1 MSIDHRCHQRHF
13 QWYMS
18 NIKMQNH
25 SSLSSP
31 VGESIVVVALQG
43 KITILNSKLGNKS
56 PNGPCSI
63 AVCRGILLWYSLRR
77 PAAILA
83 AAPGVHPHSDT
94 SYAYNTPLIKLYA
107 KNICSILIFTGLGL
121 GLASEQFEK

>member
-1 MSIDHRCHQRHF
+1 
-13 QWYMS
+13 
-18 NIKMQNH
+18 MQNH

-31 VGESIVVVALQG
+31 VGQSIVVVALQG

-56 PNGPCSI
+56 SNGPCSI
-63 AVCRGILLWYSLRR
+63 AVYRSILLWYSRHR
-77 PAAILA
+77 PAS
-83 AAPGVHPHSDT
+83 H
-94 SYAYNTPLIKLYA
+94 AYNTPLIKLYA